1 MLQWESPRQVW
12 DHFAS
17 QFGQLPDRG
26 SSGESPSGQTARLS
40 SPKSW
45 NGALAVRFE
54 LAPGASRTVTFVLAW
69 HFPNRYVDWDQRHLG
84 VHDVKS
90 RFWIGN
96 QYNNWFDSA
105 LAVVEYVRDHLDR
118 LAEQT
123 QLYRDRFFGSTLP
136 WELLESVAGPVSTIR
151 TPTCLWNEDGRFHGF
166 EGCHGAS
173 TRHGA
178 LEGCCPLNCTHV
190 WNYGSSPT
198 WNGACA
204 GRT

>member
-12 DHFAS
+12 DHFCNR
-17 QFGQLPDRG
+17 FGQLPDRG
-26 SSGESPSGQTARLS
+26 SGGASPSGRTARLS

-45 NGALAVRFE
+45 NGALAIRFE
-54 LAPGASRTVTFVLAW
+54 LAPGASRTVTF
-69 HFPNRYVDWDQRHLG
+69 

-105 LAVVEYVRDHLDR
+105 LAVVEYVRDHFNR
-118 LAEQT
+118 LVEQT